1 MTENN
6 SLPPGWVSTTFGDV
20 VEKMANGIS
29 RRQDKDGNGTPVTRI
44 QTISDGT
51 INLEKVG
58 YLKDLAQDVIDKY
71 RLQEG
76 DIQFSH
82 INSDFH
88 LGKTAI
94 YSMKNFT
101 LLHGMNLLLLRTNKD
116 VIVPSFLHY
125 LCNHYRFSGY
135 FISIAQHA
143 VNQSSINQKTLKSVP
158 IPLPPFSEQE
168 RIVAKIEELF
178 TQLEA
183 GVAEL
188 QQARDLLQRYRQA
201 VLKSAVAGELT
212 REWRKARG
220 KGGSETRPDENG
232 EQLLT
237 RILSE
242 RRAKWEA
249 EGGKGKY
256 KEPVPPDTDG
266 LPELPEG
273 WVWATSG
280 YLCDCIVPNR
290 DKPKSFSGD
299 IPWITLPDFNETEIF
314 IGTSKSDLGLSTDE
328 VDRYRAKVIP
338 KGSVVMSCVGRFGI
352 TGVVERDLVVNQQLH
367 AFLTPEG
374 LLNAKYLAYALRTQV
389 PFMEEVATAT
399 TISYMNK
406 SKCNSIPVPLPPTD
420 EQNRIVEKVER
431 RLSVADEI
439 EKELDQALARS
450 ERLRQSILK
459 RAFDGTLVK
468 QV

>member
-183 GVAEL
+183 GVTEL
-188 QQARDLLQRYRQA
+188 EQAKAQLQRYRQA
-201 VLKSAVAGELT
+201 VLKSAVEGELT

-220 KGGSETRPDENG
+220 KGGSEIRPDESA
-232 EQLLT
+232 EKLLA

-242 RRAKWEA
+242 RRAKWAA

-256 KEPVPPDTDG
+256 KEPAPPDTDG

-273 WVWATSG
+273 WVWVTVEQIGIVNLGRQRSPKNHAGPNMRYYLRAANITWDGFDLSDVMEMNFSPSG
-280 YLCDCIVPNR
+280 RVR
-290 DKPKSFSGD
+290 
-299 IPWITLPDFNETEIF
+299 
-314 IGTSKSDLGLSTDE
+314 
-328 VDRYRAKVIP
+328 RR
-338 KGSVVMSCVGRFGI
+338 RF
-352 TGVVERDLVVNQQLH
+352 R
-367 AFLTPEG
+367 
-374 LLNAKYLAYALRTQV
+374 R
-389 PFMEEVATAT
+389 
-399 TISYMNK
+399 
-406 SKCNSIPVPLPPTD
+406 PLP
-420 EQNRIVEKVER
+420 
-431 RLSVADEI
+431 
-439 EKELDQALARS
+439 
-450 ERLRQSILK
+450 
-459 RAFDGTLVK
+459 
-468 QV
+468 